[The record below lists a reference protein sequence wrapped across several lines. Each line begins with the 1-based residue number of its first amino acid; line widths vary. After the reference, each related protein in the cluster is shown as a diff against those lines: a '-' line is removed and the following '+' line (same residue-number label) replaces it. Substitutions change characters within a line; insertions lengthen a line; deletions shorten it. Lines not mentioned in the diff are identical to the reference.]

1 MKYTITEGQQGEKIL
16 TINGLQS
23 VCPFVNAIPFQG
35 NMGQVQIMRM
45 PCSTLC
51 PHANLD
57 ESQYKMTCGSDIHI
71 LRLETEEK
79 KETPIIS
86 L

>member
-57 ESQYKMTCGSDIHI
+57 ESQYKMTCGADVQI

>member
-51 PHANLD
+51 PHAVLKD
-57 ESQYKMTCGSDIHI
+57 TQYKMTCGSDIHI
-71 LRLETEEK
+71 LRLEAEEK